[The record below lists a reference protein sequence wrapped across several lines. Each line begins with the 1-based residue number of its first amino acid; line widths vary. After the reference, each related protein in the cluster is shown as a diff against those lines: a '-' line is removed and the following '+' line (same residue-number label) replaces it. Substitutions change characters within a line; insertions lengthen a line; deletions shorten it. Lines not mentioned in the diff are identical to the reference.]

1 MTCLRSALVGA
12 ALVAILAACAPSE
25 PAPTVTV
32 TVTSVPS
39 TDMSAASPPA
49 PTHVATGHGETPT
62 PIPSSSY
69 SAAEQAG
76 VLFLITS
83 YSCDTSTDDSPQD
96 AAARGAQYA
105 TPQLAAVLTEP
116 RETRTD
122 ASWAEL
128 VERGGRYQVTAQLQ
142 ITGTETDTD
151 TRVVRAYVVTQTP
164 IEDGWQGQPRSWIM
178 ILTLVADRQ
187 NDWLVQEVTTKP

>member
-1 MTCLRSALVGA
+1 MISLRSALAGVAIVG
-12 ALVAILAACAPSE
+12 ILAACAPSE

-32 TVTSVPS
+32 TITSTPS
-39 TDMSAASPPA
+39 PDASASPIA

-62 PIPSSSY
+62 PIPSTSY

-83 YSCDTSTDDSPQD
+83 YSCDTTTDDSPQD
-96 AAARGAQYA
+96 AATRGAQYA
-105 TPQLAAVLTEP
+105 TPELAVVLTEP

-122 ASWAEL
+122 ASWTEL
-128 VERGGRYQVTAQLQ
+128 VERGGRYQVAAQLQ

-151 TRVVRAYVVTQTP
+151 SRVVRAYLVTQTP
-164 IEDGWQGQPRSWIM
+164 VADGWVGQARSWIM

-187 NDWLVQEVTTKP
+187 NDWLVQEVTTTP